1 MINDSYKTIA
11 NPSKGIYKEKGSKF
25 VAFAYPTYSEGEFKK
40 KLIQLKKDYRDA
52 RHHCYAFRLGADL
65 KEYRFSDDGEPS
77 STAGKPIYGQ
87 IQSFE
92 LTNISIVVI
101 RYFGGTKLGVGGLI
115 SAYKEAAKDA
125 LNNANIISQT
135 VNNIYEIRFDY
146 TIMSDVMNF
155 IKKNNLEVKS
165 QILEAI
171 GVIQFSIR
179 LSNST
184 STIDQFKKI
193 DGLKIEFIRTI

>member
-1 MINDSYKTIA
+1 MPIQLIQKVNL
-11 NPSKGIYKEKGSKF
+11 
-25 VAFAYPTYSEGEFKK
+25 KK

-65 KEYRFSDDGEPS
+65 KEHRFSDDGEPS
-77 STAGKPIYGQ
+77 SSAGKPIYGQ

-115 SAYKEAAKDA
+115 TAYKEAAKDA

-146 TIMSDVMNF
+146 TIMSDVINF
-155 IKKNNLEVKS
+155 IKKNKLEIKS
-165 QILEAI
+165 QILEEI
-171 GVIQFSIR
+171 GVIQFSVR

-184 STIDQFKKI
+184 STINKFKKI
-193 DGLKIEFIRTI
+193 DGLKIELIRTI